1 MICIACGTE
10 KETLAKSHVVP
21 NFIRKRLTG
30 EVRENG
36 SKKFSFNWVDRKD
49 LPKQDLPKP
58 NLMCEK
64 CDNDLGARVENG
76 IAPLL
81 MPSRV
86 DVQEEWD
93 KLEIFPHKINDV
105 FDEPLTLGVYN
116 HPLRDQWRLEKFALS
131 VAWRALHDLSKNG
144 ELFSSEFLGS
154 ARGSD
159 INKTVVSHLFY
170 NDVLPDPYYTLGSTC
185 NASIYYWSPS
195 TVAFITNKDDEMPF
209 AWAELAEGGEFLGVA
224 VIFAYWVIVW
234 PLFEYEDSQYSAKLK
249 RLNKACFLDWIG
261 QVNNQLST

>member
-36 SKKFSFNWVDRKD
+36 SKKFSFNWVNRKD

-64 CDNDLGARVENG
+64 CDSDLGARVENG
-76 IAPLL
+76 IAELI
-81 MPSRV
+81 MPNRV
-86 DVQEEWD
+86 DLQKEWD
-93 KLEIFPHKINDV
+93 KLDIYQHDINGV
-105 FDEPLTLGVYN
+105 FDEPLKLGVYQL
-116 HPLRDQWRLEKFALS
+116 PIDAQLRVEKFALS

-144 ELFSSEFLGS
+144 ELLSNQFLGT
-154 ARGSD
+154 ARGVD

-170 NDVLPDPYYTLGSTC
+170 NDELPDPYYSLELIYD
-185 NASIYYWSPS
+185 ASIYYWSPK
-195 TVAFITNKDDEMPF
+195 TVAFITGKDDEMPF
-209 AWAELAEGGEFLGVA
+209 AWAELSEGGEFLGVA

-234 PLFEYEDSQYSAKLK
+234 PLFEHDGSQYPAKLK
-249 RLNKACFLDWIG
+249 RLNKACFLDWVG